1 MRNLVA
7 GDFVPLLFLT
17 LNPVFAAENPFMGV
31 RERDQWAIEQVM
43 EHKAPDD
50 SWSGNPSG
58 GNTGTHRQQRAV
70 PGILPT
76 ATLFQ
81 TQTYSFQTET
91 DQAKIS
97 TLITDFGSNFI
108 IDISCD
114 QSIQGWILKR
124 QSTREVFLKGG
135 TPTDNPYK
143 CRIRVDRP
151 YIKDFGLTVYV
162 TQDSDPAFVQLF

>member
-1 MRNLVA
+1 MRY
-7 GDFVPLLFLT
+7 FVPFIFLVIT
-17 LNPVFAAENPFMGV
+17 PAFADENPFMAV

-50 SWSGNPSG
+50 SWAGNSSGETPG
-58 GNTGTHRQQRAV
+58 AHRAKRAV
-70 PGILPT
+70 PKALPT
-76 ATLFQ
+76 AISFQ
-81 TQTYSFQTET
+81 TQTYNFQTET
-91 DQAKIS
+91 DVAKVNALV
-97 TLITDFGSNFI
+97 TNFGPNFI
-108 IDISCD
+108 IDISSD
-114 QSIQGWILKR
+114 QTIQGWLLKR

-162 TQDSDPAFVQLF
+162 TQDSDPAFVQLY